1 MKLKRILLA
10 VEHGA
15 PSWEAARFTTHLAP
29 RLKATVGALTV
40 LVLDPRERG
49 AKDQRIREYVAGLEL
64 VADVTQELVAA
75 GVRARAQV
83 RTCKPKAIAGEILDS
98 AALFRADLI
107 VMGSR
112 GREDLPSA
120 LLGSVSHEVVRGA
133 TCPVIIVSGRAQ
145 TRMSPRCILLAVEN
159 RSDVESSLPT
169 TIGLAQALQTSVEV
183 VHVAGLYAAA
193 VERTIH
199 SVKASAG
206 EQAVA
211 EAMLTL
217 QKAGIKAHSQVVM
230 NDQGLAPEIAR
241 VADASEADLI
251 VLGSRSL
258 SRVGEMVVG
267 TVASGVVHRT
277 GRPVIV
283 IPSRRDRGS
292 APRGPAG
299 NRKTQAGD
307 G

>member
-1 MKLKRILLA
+1 MKVKRILLA

-15 PSWEAARFTTHLAP
+15 PSWAAARFTTHLAP
-29 RLKATVGALTV
+29 RLKAAVGALTV
-40 LVLDPRERG
+40 LVMDPRGRG
-49 AKDQRIREYVAGLEL
+49 AEDQRIREYVAGLEL

-83 RTCKPKAIAGEILDS
+83 RTCEPKAVAAEILDS

-120 LLGSVSHEVVRGA
+120 LLGSVSHDVVRGA
-133 TCPVIIVSGRAQ
+133 TCPVIIVSGKPP

-159 RSDVESSLPT
+159 HTDVESALPT
-169 TIGLAQALQTSVEV
+169 TIELAQALGTAVEV
-183 VHVAGLYAAA
+183 VHVAGPYATA
-193 VERTIH
+193 VEHAIH
-199 SVKASAG
+199 NVKTSAG

-217 QKAGIKAHSQVVM
+217 RKAGIKAHSQVVI
-230 NDQGLAPEIAR
+230 NDQGLAPQIAR
-241 VADASEADLI
+241 VAEASEADLI

-258 SRVGEMVVG
+258 SRVGELVVG
-267 TVASGVVHRT
+267 SVASGVVHRT

-283 IPSRRDRGS
+283 IPSRRARVLRPSDAAR
-292 APRGPAG
+292 R
-299 NRKTQAGD
+299 
-307 G
+307 